1 MIRATSRTSR
11 IRLTLLAAAGA
22 LMLSGCTTVVPDSS
36 VTSGRAAQDTRFA
49 AAEPRLVVECPDDRV
64 LALTARPRAPDVN
77 RTLRAESFG
86 IAPGGVSLTA
96 TTLTVSR
103 GGCLTA
109 ARGGLHGDRHGP
121 FLAGVPVGGLQ
132 ADARSRTSSGPAA
145 REALVRRADCAPPS
159 ERPYFDRP
167 YFDRPELGGPYSGR
181 PGPADIARCDPD
193 AALAAVRARLEA
205 VRPGTVRAL
214 RHGEPATYR
223 ELRARALRRAAEPQG
238 PATLPEKA
246 TSHP

>member
-96 TTLTVSR
+96 TTVTVPR
-103 GGCLTA
+103 GGCLTT

-145 REALVRRADCAPPS
+145 RGPSCAGPTARHRPSVRTSTGRTSTVRNSGGRTPAVPV
-159 ERPYFDRP
+159 RPT
-167 YFDRPELGGPYSGR
+167 S
-181 PGPADIARCDPD
+181 PD

-205 VRPGTVRAL
+205 VGPGTVRAL
-214 RHGEPATYR
+214 RRGEPATYR